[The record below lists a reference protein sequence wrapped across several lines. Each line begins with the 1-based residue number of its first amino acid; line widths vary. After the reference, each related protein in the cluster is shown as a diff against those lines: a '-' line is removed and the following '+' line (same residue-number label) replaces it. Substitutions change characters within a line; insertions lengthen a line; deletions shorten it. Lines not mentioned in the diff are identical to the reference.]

1 MAFRLKF
8 VLACCVAGF
17 AAVTPATA
25 QFFGDTPT
33 PQVTSDDP
41 AVIVAEE
48 LIYDESQSLVIARGN
63 VEISQG
69 GRLLRADEVTYNQRT
84 DIVTAMGNIVVREPT
99 GELIFADYA
108 ELTGDLADGFV
119 ENISVRFS
127 NNARMIA
134 NAGFRRG
141 GVETEAER
149 AIYSPCRLCEDDPER
164 APLWQLRAR
173 RVTHNAEE
181 QNVYYRDAYLDIFGV
196 PVFYTP
202 YLYHPDP
209 TVERRTGFLVPRFGS
224 TPALGLF
231 GVLRY
236 YWDIAPNQDLTTS
249 LGITAE
255 QNAFLRGEYR
265 YRFEDAEII
274 IDASANYSNRRVD
287 EGDEGL
293 VDIGEGFRGHVFAT
307 GLWSIN
313 ENWRAGFSIEEVT
326 DNTYLDEFEIS
337 DADVLT
343 SRVFAEGFYGL
354 SYASI
359 EAFEFT
365 DLRTNTDEQPLVAP
379 WGQFSYVGEPGAA
392 PWGGQWLFD
401 TSVLALTR
409 DDEPPDGST
418 SLDGVDTYRFIAD
431 GAWRRE
437 QYHPGGLVTE
447 LEASAIGELYWSDN
461 LPDPNDPDDRD
472 FDSFAARFIPS
483 VAVTARYPFVR
494 QSGNA
499 QQLIEPI
506 AQVRA
511 TGLIDNDGEVPNNDS
526 PAPEFDE
533 INLFSESRYAGFDEV
548 DDGVRLTYGVK
559 LGHYDPDG
567 PSGTLFLGQSFR
579 TAFQEEFPPGSGL
592 ESDFSDIV
600 GQLTLQPIEGID
612 FDWRFR
618 FDATNISAN
627 RSEIELTAYNDWISG
642 SLQYAFVDAQ
652 AGTRTGDDVEEIYLT
667 TAVDITDYWTA
678 SGSLR
683 YDLQDSETRQIRLG
697 LRYLDECFS
706 FGVDWRRQLTDD
718 TDPES
723 GDSIFLTI
731 EFRHF
736 AQDPVGLSGGT
747 TF

>member
-1 MAFRLKF
+1 MPQAN
-8 VLACCVAGF
+8 
-17 AAVTPATA
+17 A
-25 QFFGDTPT
+25 QFFGDRPA

-41 AVIVAEE
+41 AVIIAEE
-48 LIYDESQSLVIARGN
+48 LLYDQSQSLVIARGN

-69 GRLLRADEVTYNQRT
+69 GRVLRADEVTYNQRT
-84 DIVTAMGNIVVREPT
+84 DIVTASGNIVVQEPS

-119 ENISVRFS
+119 ENIAVRFS
-127 NNARMIA
+127 ENARMVA

-149 AIYSPCRLCEDDPER
+149 AIYSPCQLCEEDPSR

-173 RVTHNAEE
+173 QVTHNAEE
-181 QNVYYRDAYLDIFGV
+181 QNVYYRDAYLDIFGI

-209 TVERRTGFLVPRFGS
+209 SVERRSGFLVPRFGS
-224 TPALGLF
+224 TPALGPF

-236 YWDIAPNQDLTTS
+236 YWDIAPNQDLTAS
-249 LGITAE
+249 LGITTD
-255 QNAFLRGEYR
+255 QNAYLRGEYR
-265 YRFEDAEII
+265 YRFEDAEITV
-274 IDASANYSNRRVD
+274 DASANYSNRRVD
-287 EGDEGL
+287 EGDESL
-293 VDIGEGFRGHVFAT
+293 VDIGEGFRGHIFAN
-307 GLWSIN
+307 GIWDIDD
-313 ENWRAGFSIEEVT
+313 NWRAGFSIQEVT
-326 DNTYLDEFEIS
+326 DNTYLDEFEFDS
-337 DADVLT
+337 ADVLT

-354 SYASI
+354 SYALV

-401 TSVLALTR
+401 TNIIALSR
-409 DDEPPDGST
+409 DDEVTDDAS
-418 SLDGVDTYRFIAD
+418 SLDGVDTYRFVVD
-431 GAWRRE
+431 GEWRRE
-437 QYHPGGLVTE
+437 QYLDSGLITE
-447 LEASAIGELYWSDN
+447 LEASATGELFWSDN
-461 LPDPNDPDDRD
+461 LPNPNDPDDRNY
-472 FDSFAARFIPS
+472 DSFAARLIPS
-483 VAVTARYPFVR
+483 VALTARYPFVR
-494 QSGNA
+494 QYGSA

-533 INLFSESRYAGFDEV
+533 INLFSESRYAGYDQV
-548 DDGVRLTYGVK
+548 DDGVRLTYGVRM
-559 LGHYDPDG
+559 GHYDPEG
-567 PSGTLFLGQSFR
+567 PSGTIFLGQSFR
-579 TAFQEEFPPGSGL
+579 TAYQEDFPAGSGL

-627 RSEIELTAYNDWISG
+627 RSEINLTASNDWISG
-642 SLQYAFVDAQ
+642 SVQYAFVDAQ
-652 AGTRTGDDVEEIYLT
+652 AGTRTGEDVEEIYAA
-667 TAVDITDYWTA
+667 TAVDITDYWTGNA
-678 SGSLR
+678 SIR
-683 YDLQDSETRQIRLG
+683 YDLDDSETREIRLG

-706 FGVDWRRQLTDD
+706 FGVDWRRQFTDD
-718 TDPES
+718 SDPES
-723 GDSIFLTI
+723 GDSIFVTI

-736 AQDPVGLSGGT
+736 AEEPVGVRGASL
-747 TF
+747 F

>member
-1 MAFRLKF
+1 MKS
-8 VLACCVAGF
+8 VLVCCLAGI
-17 AAVTPATA
+17 ATSTPATA

-33 PQVTSDDP
+33 PQVTADDP
-41 AVIVAEE
+41 AVITAEE
-48 LIYDESQSLVIARGN
+48 LIFDESRSLVIARGN

-127 NNARMIA
+127 ENARMIA
-134 NAGFRRG
+134 NTGFRRG

-149 AIYSPCRLCEDDPER
+149 AVYSPCRLCEENPER

-173 RVTHNAEE
+173 EVTHNAED

-209 TVERRTGFLVPRFGS
+209 TVDRRSGFLVPRFGS
-224 TPALGLF
+224 TPALGQF
-231 GVLRY
+231 GILRY
-236 YWDIAPNQDLTTS
+236 YWDIAPNQDLTAS
-249 LGITAE
+249 LGITTE

-265 YRFEDAEII
+265 YRFQDAEII
-274 IDASANYSNRRVD
+274 VDASANYSNRRED
-287 EGDEGL
+287 QGDEGL
-293 VDIGEGFRGHVFAT
+293 VDIGEGFRGHIFAD
-307 GLWSIN
+307 GLWAID
-313 ENWRAGFSIEEVT
+313 ENWRAGFSIQEVT

-354 SYASI
+354 SYALV

-365 DLRTNTDEQPLVAP
+365 DLRTDTAEQPLVAP
-379 WGQFSYVGEPGAA
+379 WGQFNYVGEPGAA
-392 PWGGQWLFD
+392 PWGGQWLFN

-409 DDEPPDGST
+409 DDVPADLDPD
-418 SLDGVDTYRFIAD
+418 SLDGVDTYRFIVD
-431 GAWRRE
+431 GEWRRE
-437 QYHPGGLVTE
+437 QILNNGLVTE
-447 LEASAIGELYWSDN
+447 LEAGAAGELYWSDS
-461 LPDPNDPDDRD
+461 LPDPNNPVDRE
-472 FDSFAARFIPS
+472 FDSFAARLIPT
-483 VAVTARYPFVR
+483 VAATASYPMVR
-494 QSGNA
+494 QAGRA

-511 TGLIDNDGEVPNNDS
+511 TGLIDNDGIVPNNDS

-533 INLFSESRYAGFDEV
+533 TNLFSESRYAGYDEV
-548 DDGVRLTYGVK
+548 DDGVRLTYGVR
-559 LGHYDPDG
+559 LGHYDPEG
-567 PSGTLFLGQSFR
+567 PSGTLFLGQSYR

-592 ESDFSDIV
+592 ESDFSDVV
-600 GQLTLQPIEGID
+600 GQLSLQPFDGID

-618 FDATNISAN
+618 LDATNLSAN
-627 RSEIELTAYNDWISG
+627 RNEINLTASNDWISG

-652 AGTRTGDDVEEIYLT
+652 AGTRTGDDVEEFFAA
-667 TAVDITDYWTA
+667 TAVDITQYWTA
-678 SGSLR
+678 SAALR
-683 YDLQDSETRQIRLG
+683 YDLQDSETREIRLG

-736 AQDPVGLSGGT
+736 AEEAVGFSGGSV
-747 TF
+747 F